1 MEGSMFKFTKSL
13 FLLSLALFF
22 ILNIY
27 GCAGSKTAK
36 SQPSEEEIQKQN
48 MNDIESLLGIESV
61 KEETKKKQPKK
72 KSGGEKLGLL
82 ETSDVPPQKKAVNQP
97 KKNQSPVVNSTN
109 QNQKIKQLENKI
121 KEKDQIIANLQR
133 ELSLKD
139 DQIQQLSASKASA
152 TSYTPSSGAIGT
164 VSQDEYENRYNEARA
179 AFEARNYHEAIQL
192 FESLLAS
199 TTNNSLADNAQY
211 WIGESQYAL
220 RQYDSAILSFEKVF
234 TFTKSNKKDDA
245 QFKLGMCYLQKGD
258 KQKAQEQFDRLR
270 TDYPKSEYIKRIDKV
285 LAKY

>member
-1 MEGSMFKFTKSL
+1 MEGSMFKFTKL
-13 FLLSLALFF
+13 FFLLSLALFF

-27 GCAGSKTAK
+27 SCAGSKK
-36 SQPSEEEIQKQN
+36 STNQPTEEEVQKQN
-48 MNDIESLLGIESV
+48 MDDIESLLGIESV
-61 KEETKKKQPKK
+61 KKDTKKKQPKK

-82 ETSDVPPQKKAVNQP
+82 ETSDVPPQKQAVTKPKNSSNTTLNNNQD
-97 KKNQSPVVNSTN
+97 KKV
-109 QNQKIKQLENKI
+109 KQLETKVR
-121 KEKDQIIANLQR
+121 EKDQVIANLQR
-133 ELSLKD
+133 ELNMKD
-139 DQIQQLSASKASA
+139 DQIQQLSTSKASA
-152 TSYTPSSGAIGT
+152 PTYTSSGSIGT
-164 VSQDEYENRYNEARA
+164 VSQEEYENRYNEGRA
-179 AFEARNYHEAIQL
+179 AFEGRNYHDAIQL

-234 TFTKSNKKDDA
+234 TFTKSNKKDDS

-270 TDYPKSEYIKRIDKV
+270 TDYPKSEYINRIDKV